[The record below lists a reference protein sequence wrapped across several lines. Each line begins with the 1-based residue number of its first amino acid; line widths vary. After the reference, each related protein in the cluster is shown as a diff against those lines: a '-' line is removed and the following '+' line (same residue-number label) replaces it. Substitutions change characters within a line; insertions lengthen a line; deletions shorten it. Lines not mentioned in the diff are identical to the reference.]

1 VPQFLPLAHTVV
13 QPPITLIGGR
23 TESGLLPQRAAAP
36 SALPGVVM
44 IRGWPFRMAT
54 VRIWAYVA
62 LVALRLYRHPL
73 RAAAALRR
81 MRASLAQGLSTMP
94 DKAVMAAGRLF
105 PSLYVPG
112 YPSKAFDLAVEREL
126 DRAAPVLG
134 RPAPLRSV
142 IVAITRM
149 CALRCEHCLEWDVL
163 NHAEGMSADELRA
176 IVRQLRQ
183 RGVAQ
188 LFFSGG
194 EPLQRFDLLLEL
206 VALLSDETDVW
217 VLSSGRGLT
226 SERARRLRDAGLTGV
241 ALSLDHWDAAEHD
254 RFRGR
259 QGAFDAVRQ
268 AAGCAREAGLLLALS
283 LCPVRAFVSHDNLR
297 RYADVAGSMGAHF
310 LQIFEPKAI
319 GHYAGQDVALAPAQV
334 QALEQFV
341 EWLNHDPT
349 AERMPVVSYMAV
361 EVRNGGCCGAGDQ
374 YAYVDTEG
382 ALHPCPF
389 CRDHPV
395 PLLGRDVDAAFAE
408 LQAAGCPSHP
418 AP

>member
-1 VPQFLPLAHTVV
+1 MPQYLPLAHTVA
-13 QPPITLIGGR
+13 QPPITLIGGL
-23 TESGLLPQRAAAP
+23 TESGLPPQRVAAP
-36 SALPGVVM
+36 SALPGAVM

-54 VRIWAYVA
+54 ARIWAHVA
-62 LVALRLYRHPL
+62 LVALRLYRHPF

-94 DKAVMAAGRLF
+94 DRAAVSAGRLF

-112 YPSKAFDLAVEREL
+112 YPSKAFELAVEREL

-163 NHAEGMSADELRA
+163 NHAEGMSADELRSIA
-176 IVRQLRQ
+176 RQLRQ

-206 VALLSDETDVW
+206 VALLGDETDVW

-226 SERARRLRDAGLTGV
+226 SERARRLRHAGLTGV

-259 QGAFDAVRQ
+259 PGAFDAVRH
-268 AAGCAREAGLLLALS
+268 AADSAREAGLLLALS
-283 LCPVRAFVSHDNLR
+283 LCPVRAFVSRDNLR
-297 RYADVAGSMGAHF
+297 RYAAVACSMGASF
-310 LQIFEPKAI
+310 LQILEPKAI
-319 GHYAGQDVALAPAQV
+319 GHYAGQDVTLGPAQV
-334 QALEQFV
+334 QALEHFV
-341 EWLNHDPT
+341 EWLNHDPA
-349 AERMPVVSYMAV
+349 AERMPVASYMEL
-361 EVRNGGCCGAGDQ
+361 EVRGGGCRGAGDQ

-389 CRDHPV
+389 CRDRPV
-395 PLLGRDVDAAFAE
+395 PLLGRDVDAAFAD
-408 LQAAGCPSHP
+408 LRAAGCPSHSQP
-418 AP
+418 